1 MLIDMHSHTVAS
13 DDSKSTAEQYMKW
26 ILHLREYG
34 YQIDGVVFTEH
45 RQFDFNIDYQELSSR
60 YGVMILKAAEL
71 DTDIGHMLVY
81 GVNRDLSGKFDF
93 TDVHMD
99 GLSLL
104 KYAKSVGAIA
114 VPAHPGRKRIG
125 LFDHDYSGR
134 ISEELEVLEVLNGG
148 SVAEENHKAFQM
160 MLGHDWKGIG
170 GSDAHLTSAIG
181 RCLTQFDAGVKNERD
196 LVIQLRTGNY
206 HAVKISETIG
216 MKEQIGEAASD

>member
-13 DDSKSTAEQYMKW
+13 DDSKATAEQYMKW
-26 ILHLREYG
+26 ILYLRG
-34 YQIDGVVFTEH
+34 CGHQIDGVVFTEH

-60 YGVMILKAAEL
+60 YEVMILKAAEL

-81 GVNRDLSGKFDF
+81 GVNRDLTSKFDF

-104 KYAKSVGAIA
+104 RYAKSVGAIA

-125 LFDHDYSGR
+125 LFDHDHSGP
-134 ISEELEVLEVLNGG
+134 ILEELEVLEVLNGG
-148 SVAEENHKAFQM
+148 SAAEENHKAFQM

-181 RCLTQFDAGVKNERD
+181 RCLTLFDACVKNEQD
-196 LVIQLRTGNY
+196 LVVQLRIGNY
-206 HAVKISETIG
+206 RAVKLIETVSI
-216 MKEQIGEAASD
+216 KE